1 MNEMTRRLKGIIF
14 IILVAIIIPAISF
27 ANNET
32 NEEVQ
37 IVQINEGK
45 CIIYIKGLEN
55 TEFNYALF
63 LDPSATEMDLKY
75 MHSVKDGE
83 NNQVALVEES
93 DFDFKNNTKAYLK
106 IKQGENVSTI
116 DVDFTNAFTK
126 ENMSFVENTTKRIGT
141 KIVYDLLE
149 EDRIDENGVHV
160 TAKVGG
166 IEINDDENAQY
177 FYELQNA
184 DGEYA
189 ELMKMAEQINNEYNS
204 MEMFKKIK
212 MCQEFYKKYNSLV
225 EKANWQSV
233 QNKTVRQPKESEN
246 GSKYVVFI
254 KKVSGQ
260 EEITDIQFLTC
271 EKEETAS
278 YENEKIVKEE
288 TTKLPITGESLLLGI
303 ALVVVLGAMVYV
315 YIKMKQNKEE
325 RK

>member
-1 MNEMTRRLKGIIF
+1 
-14 IILVAIIIPAISF
+14 
-27 ANNET
+27 
-32 NEEVQ
+32 
-37 IVQINEGK
+37 
-45 CIIYIKGLEN
+45 
-55 TEFNYALF
+55 
-63 LDPSATEMDLKY
+63 
-75 MHSVKDGE
+75 
-83 NNQVALVEES
+83 
-93 DFDFKNNTKAYLK
+93 
-106 IKQGENVSTI
+106 
-116 DVDFTNAFTK
+116 
-126 ENMSFVENTTKRIGT
+126 
-141 KIVYDLLE
+141 
-149 EDRIDENGVHV
+149 
-160 TAKVGG
+160 
-166 IEINDDENAQY
+166 
-177 FYELQNA
+177 
-184 DGEYA
+184 
-189 ELMKMAEQINNEYNS
+189 
-204 MEMFKKIK
+204 MFKKIK